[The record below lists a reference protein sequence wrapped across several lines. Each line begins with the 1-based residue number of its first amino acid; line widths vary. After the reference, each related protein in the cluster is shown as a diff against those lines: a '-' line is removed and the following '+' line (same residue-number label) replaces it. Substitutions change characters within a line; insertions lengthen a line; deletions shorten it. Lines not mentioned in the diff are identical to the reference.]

1 MNCLR
6 SHSSLSIHLFTRL
19 TRHDLQ
25 LTELLKSSQN
35 VKVKTD
41 FQICPSEISLLL
53 KKQVKRKKKRERIGK
68 VIFPSC
74 LEGDSFEFIF
84 SD

>member
-6 SHSSLSIHLFTRL
+6 SHSWLYIHLFTRL

-53 KKQVKRKKKRERIGK
+53 KKISKKKKKKGKNRE
-68 VIFPSC
+68 SY
-74 LEGDSFEFIF
+74 F
-84 SD
+84 SILLRRGQF

>member
-6 SHSSLSIHLFTRL
+6 SHSWLYIHLFTGL

-53 KKQVKRKKKRERIGK
+53 KKISKRERIGK